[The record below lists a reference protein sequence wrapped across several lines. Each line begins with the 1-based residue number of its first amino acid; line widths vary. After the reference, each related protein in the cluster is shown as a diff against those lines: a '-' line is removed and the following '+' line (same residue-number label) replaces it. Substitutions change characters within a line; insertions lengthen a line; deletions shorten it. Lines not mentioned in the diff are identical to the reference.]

1 MTDAVPMTN
10 PGYWIEH
17 HVFSNTNCNDLIVAL
32 SGPATKRSRAGVRHL
47 MANPM
52 VAALARDSR
61 LLAIAQRELGAEA
74 VPFRATLFEKS
85 GHANWLVV
93 WHQDTALPL
102 VSSFEASGWGPWSNK
117 AGIVYAH
124 APTWALSRILALR
137 VHLDSS
143 TSENGP
149 LRIVPG
155 SHASGVLTDNEV
167 FELVRTHNHVEC
179 LVPRGGVLA
188 MRPLLIHSS
197 SKARTDAP
205 RRVLHIEY
213 ADSLD
218 LAPDIRLAI
227 A

>member
-1 MTDAVPMTN
+1 MTS
-10 PGYWIEH
+10 PGYWIEPG
-17 HVFSNTNCNDLIVAL
+17 VFSDEECEGLMAAL
-32 SGPATKRSRAGVRHL
+32 SSAATKRSRAGVRHL
-47 MANPM
+47 MANPE

-61 LLAIAQRELGAEA
+61 LLAIARSELGSDA

-102 VSSFEASGWGPWSNK
+102 ASSFEASGWGPWSNK

-124 APTWALSRILALR
+124 APSWALSRILALR
-137 VHLDSS
+137 IHLDSS

-149 LRIVPG
+149 LRVVPG

-167 FELVRTHNHVEC
+167 FEFVRTHNHVEC

-188 MRPLLIHSS
+188 MRPLLIHAS
-197 SKARTDAP
+197 SKARTEAP

-218 LAPDIRLAI
+218 LAPSIRLAI